1 MKSLS
6 DRLKELDSF
15 IEAHDIRSISFDID
29 GTLYPLKLVEKRW
42 RKNFFRAPIRSLR
55 FLSIRR
61 KWEQRRKGV
70 PVQIL
75 PDDVVE
81 FETYLESLLDR
92 ELVPFEIRKWL
103 DSLKLDIYFLTD
115 HGGVVKL
122 KNLGFEGTVIDC
134 LKEAGELKPHIRIS
148 QVLKDKYNILP
159 ERHLHLG
166 DRWTDEAQ
174 AKMSGSYFQYL
185 KP

>member
-1 MKSLS
+1 MKNLS
-6 DRLKELDSF
+6 HRLKELSSF
-15 IEAHDIRSISFDID
+15 IEAHQIRSVSFDID
-29 GTLYPLKLVEKRW
+29 GTLYPLNLVEKRW
-42 RKNFFRAPIRSLR
+42 RKNLFHSPIRSLR
-55 FLSIRR
+55 FLNIRR
-61 KWEQRRKGV
+61 KWENRRKGLAL
-70 PVQIL
+70 QIL
-75 PDDVVE
+75 PQDVVE

-92 ELVPFEIRKWL
+92 ELVPSEIREWL
-103 DSLKLDIYFLTD
+103 KSLELDIYFLTD

-122 KNLGFEGTVIDC
+122 RKLGFEGTVVDC

-174 AKMSGSYFQYL
+174 AKMLGSYFQYL